1 MKCPSCGQEVSFHA
15 KRCDMCGQELKIYR
29 RIISASN
36 FFYNDGLEKAK
47 VRDLSGA
54 VESLKKSVK
63 LNKRN
68 TDARNL
74 LGLVYYEMGE
84 VVSALS
90 EWVVS
95 KHFQNDNNIAD
106 QYMHAIQ
113 SNPTRLEAINQTIKK
128 YNSALNQAKNGNSD
142 LAIMQLE
149 KVVSLNPKFIR
160 SYQLLALLYMKQGE
174 HIKASKCLKSAR
186 DIDRNNPLTLYYME
200 QLPQKGFESVRDK
213 KTGKKAEKVAEKKV
227 EKVAEQRSG
236 KEEPRK
242 SKVFQPETDV
252 PASAFNTSSYK
263 EERFN
268 MWPYLSL
275 VLGAVL
281 GIAVVYFLL
290 VPTVKKSVAS
300 KYEEQFNEYTN
311 ELSAQSAKVTG
322 LENEKAALE
331 KDIAKLQEK
340 IDALTAAGIDTETY
354 TNFYKAIK
362 FYMDGDE
369 VEAAKTLSEVKETA
383 IENKA
388 AKEIYNTIKTATF
401 KKTAEK
407 LAEQGRAIYNNSKYE
422 EAIELFNQALNID
435 KDNVTAI
442 YFLGRCYH
450 RMGNYDKAIEQYNI
464 VINEYPDSTRVK
476 EAKTRLA
483 ELQ

>member
-1 MKCPSCGQEVSFHA
+1 
-15 KRCDMCGQELKIYR
+15 
-29 RIISASN
+29 
-36 FFYNDGLEKAK
+36 
-47 VRDLSGA
+47 
-54 VESLKKSVK
+54 
-63 LNKRN
+63 
-68 TDARNL
+68 
-74 LGLVYYEMGE
+74 
-84 VVSALS
+84 
-90 EWVVS
+90 
-95 KHFQNDNNIAD
+95 
-106 QYMHAIQ
+106 
-113 SNPTRLEAINQTIKK
+113 
-128 YNSALNQAKNGNSD
+128 
-142 LAIMQLE
+142 
-149 KVVSLNPKFIR
+149 
-160 SYQLLALLYMKQGE
+160 
-174 HIKASKCLKSAR
+174 
-186 DIDRNNPLTLYYME
+186 
-200 QLPQKGFESVRDK
+200 
-213 KTGKKAEKVAEKKV
+213 
-227 EKVAEQRSG
+227 
-236 KEEPRK
+236 
-242 SKVFQPETDV
+242 
-252 PASAFNTSSYK
+252 
-263 EERFN
+263 

-340 IDALTAAGIDTETY
+340 IDVLTAAGIDTETY

-362 FYMDGDE
+362 LYMDGDE